1 VDIGCGMCAVRT
13 SLKSNDLPDSLKNLR
28 TKIEE
33 HVPVGMKEHKSP
45 VGFANDNW
53 GNILKRWEFIKNK
66 YPHLD
71 KRNERHQLGTL
82 GGGNHFI
89 EMCLDESQNVW
100 LMLHSGS
107 RGVGNR
113 IGNYFIELAKK
124 DMEKHIHNLPDS
136 NLAYFNEGSE
146 HFDDYVHAVSW
157 AQDYA
162 RMNRE
167 VILHSYLKVLQD
179 PKNRL
184 PPFVLT
190 KEAVNCHHNYVSN
203 EYHFGENVYLTR
215 KGAVS
220 ARKGELGIIPGSM
233 GAKSYIVEGLG
244 DEESFHSCSHGAGR
258 ILSRNEA
265 KKMYSVEDHMKA
277 TEGIECRKDKGVI
290 DETPMAYKDID
301 AVMEAQKTLVKIL
314 HTLKQVMCIKG

>member
-1 VDIGCGMCAVRT
+1 M
-13 SLKSNDLPDSLKNLR
+13 N
-28 TKIEE
+28 
-33 HVPVGMKEHKSP
+33 
-45 VGFANDNW
+45 
-53 GNILKRWEFIKNK
+53 
-66 YPHLD
+66 
-71 KRNERHQLGTL
+71 QLGTL
-82 GGGNHFI
+82 GSGNHFI

-113 IGNYFIELAKK
+113 IGTFFIQLAKK
-124 DMEKHIHNLPDS
+124 DMQKHIKNLPDS
-136 NLAYFNEGSE
+136 DLAYLNEGTE

-167 VILHSYLKVLQD
+167 VMLYTYLKVLQD
-179 PKNRL
+179 PKNGL

-190 KEAVNCHHNYVSN
+190 KEAVNCHHNYVSK

-233 GAKSYIVEGLG
+233 GSKSYIVEGLG

-265 KKMYSVEDHMKA
+265 KKKYTVEDHKKA
-277 TEGIECRKDKGVI
+277 TEGIECRKDEGVI

-314 HTLKQVMCIKG
+314 HTLKQIMCIKG